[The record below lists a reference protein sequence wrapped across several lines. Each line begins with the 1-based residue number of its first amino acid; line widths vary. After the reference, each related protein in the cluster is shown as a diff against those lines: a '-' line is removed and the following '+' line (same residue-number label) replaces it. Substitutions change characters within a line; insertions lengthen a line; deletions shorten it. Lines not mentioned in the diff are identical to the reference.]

1 MAADA
6 DLAASATVY
15 IGNFISGIEEAVNN
29 AEHRGA
35 AAGDVLALTSAT
47 DMAKSKDATA
57 EEEGLAQAYAS
68 AAVVTTNG
76 DTVTSCYIDAVQANV
91 NFDAA
96 GKIKMC
102 IRDRLSAPLL

>member
-1 MAADA
+1 MLISQKAKRSEELKGVAVDESGMAADA

-47 DMAKSKDATA
+47 D
-57 EEEGLAQAYAS
+57 
-68 AAVVTTNG
+68 
-76 DTVTSCYIDAVQANV
+76 I
-91 NFDAA
+91 
-96 GKIKMC
+96 GKK
-102 IRDRLSAPLL
+102 

>member
-1 MAADA
+1 MLISAKGKTVEELKGVAVDESGMAADA

-57 EEEGLAQAYAS
+57 EEEGLAQAY
-68 AAVVTTNG
+68 
-76 DTVTSCYIDAVQANV
+76 
-91 NFDAA
+91 
-96 GKIKMC
+96 
-102 IRDRLSAPLL
+102 LLCCRSDNKRRYCNKLLH